1 MENEFNVKLLD
12 DNERN
17 TQSWVMSD
25 EIISE
30 KSVAQLRKGFYDY
43 LGISIYECP
52 VFVFL
57 VSKHNSTIGRISEKT
72 SFVHPHYIELPINTF
87 LVNSKFVD
95 LLEGDNFFEQLSSL
109 SPVLDE
115 DMSEILKALFWEL
128 NNKKGLHCIA
138 TVLENNSN
146 VP

>member
-1 MENEFNVKLLD
+1 MENEFNIKLLD
-12 DNERN
+12 DSERN

-25 EIISE
+25 EVVSE
-30 KSVAQLRKGFYDY
+30 EIVLQLREGFYDY

-57 VSKHNSTIGRISEKT
+57 VAKHNSTIGRISEKT
-72 SFVHPHYIELPINTF
+72 SFVHPHHIEPPINTF

-95 LLEGDNFFEQLSSL
+95 LLEGNNFFEQLSSL
-109 SPVLDE
+109 SIVLDG
-115 DMSEILKALFWEL
+115 DMSEILKTLFWEL

-138 TVLENNSN
+138 TQLENNSN
-146 VP
+146 VL